1 MNSCSLTLAQRL
13 GSPPGPSSCSDR
25 WNPNTHSE
33 GSLRGKPGHCPCG
46 STTKL
51 SKSTTVSVLAQAPTW
66 PETDVGRSA
75 SRNLKPSSEPDTCVP
90 PFETVTDT
98 SCQRAIA
105 AGTFSAS
112 LSTDGW
118 PCTH

>member
-1 MNSCSLTLAQRL
+1 
-13 GSPPGPSSCSDR
+13 G
-25 WNPNTHSE
+25 
-33 GSLRGKPGHCPCG
+33 G

-51 SKSTTVSVLAQAPTW
+51 SKRTTVSVLAQAPTW
-66 PETDVGRSA
+66 PETGVGRSA

-118 PCTH
+118 PWTHWYSFMLVTSVSIRMALLFSVVLFMYTIQCVR